1 LQKLNAE
8 DASLI
13 EAAER
18 IANSQS
24 VAPEAA
30 NLFATSSQTAEFAAL
45 SATPALTIAQ

>member
-1 LQKLNAE
+1 MHKLNAE

-30 NLFATSSQTAEFAAL
+30 NLFASSSQTLEFAAL
-45 SATPALTIAQ
+45 SATPALQLAQ

>member
-24 VAPEAA
+24 EAPEAA
-30 NLFATSSQTAEFAAL
+30 NLFATSIQTLEFAAI
-45 SATPALTIAQ
+45 SATPALQYAQ